1 MSQQD
6 SLLGKQLNEYRLEK
20 LLGQGGM
27 ARVYRAID
35 TQLKRYVAIKVIDNK
50 FRTDEEYVRRFERE
64 AQAIARFDHPHVVSL
79 HRYGNVD
86 GLLYMAMQYVNGSDL
101 AQLLDEYRADGEFM
115 TADEI
120 LRIMREAGLGLDY
133 VHRQGVIHRDIKPS
147 NIMLKE
153 DGTAIIAD
161 FGLVLLSDVGTRG
174 EIFGTPHY
182 MSPEQAVSSAKVVP
196 QSDIYSMGVI
206 LYEMFTHRLPFE
218 KGEPLDIAMAHMSE
232 EPPPPSNYRYDLPEA
247 IEEVILK
254 ALAKAPEDRYQTCE
268 ELSDALA
275 SAIRQT
281 QSTRQKT
288 PLPRQSIV
296 ERVQLDLKENPLPP
310 IPASGAAL
318 PVPKVPEPERT
329 QVSLST
335 LSALAAASSP
345 VISGAEPTA
354 PSTKQADRNRLLR
367 PLIAAGVIGILAL
380 LAVFYAIRSDDLSD
394 VEATGTAVV
403 ITNEALIVALT
414 NTALPAGAVEETTT
428 ASVNATSP
436 ALMAETAN
444 SQSIQQTMSLPATSD
459 GVNATNA
466 AITNQQATSAV
477 QLTQAADTL
486 NSTNTAIVNQQATS
500 AVQLTQAADA
510 LNSTSVAAVNQQAT
524 NDAQPTQAATVAVQP
539 TQPTADTVQS
549 AGALTGSASGTV
561 VVQSTA
567 APTGPTIVLMIYT
580 EGDNALRILRPAG
593 DVANPLDLTPLLL
606 IRADDDARLRDTNP
620 NNDPTIPRQLSGA
633 VWAGQ
638 SPLADNEC
646 INALKNSNLTPLVS
660 GNPCTDRGT
669 YYATDFENQAWDK
682 EFNVY
687 YNGTFVGTCRNGEGC
702 RIEIPTSG

>member
-6 SLLGKQLNEYRLEK
+6 SLLGKQLDEYRLEK

-35 TQLKRYVAIKVIDNK
+35 TQLKRYVAVKVIDNK

-64 AQAIARFDHPHVVSL
+64 AQAIARLEHPHVVSL

-86 GLLYMAMQYVNGSDL
+86 GVLYMAMQYIKGSDL

-115 TADEI
+115 TGDEI

-133 VHRQGVIHRDIKPS
+133 VHRQGIIHRDIKPS
-147 NIMLKE
+147 NIMLKD

-182 MSPEQAVSSAKVVP
+182 MSPEQALSSAKVVP
-196 QSDIYSMGVI
+196 QSDVYSMGII

-218 KGEPLDIAMAHMSE
+218 TGEPLDIAMAHMSE
-232 EPPPPSNYRYDLPEA
+232 EPPPPSTYRADLPEA
-247 IEEVILK
+247 IEEVILRS
-254 ALAKAPEDRYQTCE
+254 LAKSPEDRYQSCD

-275 SAIRQT
+275 AALQQT
-281 QSTRQKT
+281 QSTRQRT
-288 PLPRQSIV
+288 PMPRHSVV

-310 IPASGAAL
+310 IPPSTVAAMPL
-318 PVPKVPEPERT
+318 PTAKEVEPQRT

-335 LSALAAASSP
+335 LSALSASSP
-345 VISGAEPTA
+345 PTVPGAEPTA
-354 PSTKQADRNRLLR
+354 PSTKQTSQADRNRWLM
-367 PLIAAGVIGILAL
+367 PLVAAGIIGIVAL
-380 LAVFYAIRSDDLSD
+380 LVAIYAIRSDDLSN

-403 ITNEALIVALT
+403 ITNQALVVALT
-414 NTALPAGAVEETTT
+414 HTALPAGALQETQT
-428 ASVNATSP
+428 ASVNATNT
-436 ALMAETAN
+436 ALVVETAN
-444 SQSIQQTMSLPATSD
+444 SQTTQQPTDIQATSD
-459 GVNATNA
+459 GMNATNA
-466 AITNQQATSAV
+466 AIVNQQTTNVAQMTQAANALNSTNTAVANQQATSA
-477 QLTQAADTL
+477 T
-486 NSTNTAIVNQQATS
+486 
-500 AVQLTQAADA
+500 
-510 LNSTSVAAVNQQAT
+510 
-524 NDAQPTQAATVAVQP
+524 QPTQAATVAANAVQP
-539 TQPTADTVQS
+539 TDATADAIQS
-549 AGALTGSASGTV
+549 AGSLTGSASGTV
-561 VVQSTA
+561 AVQPTQPDAVAAQSTA
-567 APTGPTIVLMIYT
+567 PITGSAIVLTIYT

-593 DVANPLDLTPLLL
+593 DVPNPLDLTPLLL
-606 IRADDDARLRDTNP
+606 IRVDDDVRLRDTDP
-620 NNDPTIPRQLSGA
+620 NNDPPIPRQLSGA

-646 INALKNSNLTPLVS
+646 INALKNNTVTPLVS

-669 YYATDFENQAWDK
+669 YYAADYENQAWSK

-687 YNGTFVGTCRNGEGC
+687 YNGTFVGTCQNGENC
-702 RIEIPTSG
+702 RVEIPVSG